1 MGLLDKLFKSKPD
14 YPPLESNSEAAEQIR
29 HVESALSTIAKDV
42 SEDIEIVPADDET
55 YVFIGKPPKVFG
67 LAWIR
72 DGEVKNLSK
81 VVEEQGVP
89 HNRAEALVEQI
100 RIAYERSGTDNRYM
114 TEVAGRTVVITPSA
128 ALRQKVQE
136 VVQKLAA

>member
-1 MGLLDKLFKSKPD
+1 MGLLDKLFKTKPD
-14 YPPLESNSEAAEQIR
+14 YPPLESDSEVAEQIR
-29 HVESALSTIAKDV
+29 NVESALSTLAKDV
-42 SEDIEIVPADDET
+42 SDDMEVVPADDET

-72 DGEVKNLSK
+72 DGQVKNLSK

-89 HNRAEALVEQI
+89 HHQAEALVEQI
-100 RIAYERSGTDNRYM
+100 RIAYERSGSDERYM
-114 TEVAGRTVVITPSA
+114 AEVAGRTVVITPST